1 MQELVDKVQCNI
13 KITLSDGT
21 EININNNINNQSN
34 SNIKN
39 FITDVS
45 LDEKLNAQN
54 NNPVGVVSSNTLK
67 ISLNSNDRSL
77 FPDNSNSPYYGKMD
91 NSARVYLTLID
102 NDGTITL

>member
-39 FITDVS
+39 FITDIS

-77 FPDNSNSPYYGKMD
+77 FYDNKNSIY
-91 NSARVYLTLID
+91 
-102 NDGTITL
+102 

>member
-67 ISLNSNDRSL
+67 ISLKCCKNL
-77 FPDNSNSPYYGKMD
+77 FFLDYFK
-91 NSARVYLTLID
+91 
-102 NDGTITL
+102 